1 MHTQIKEVVARS
13 ARVEGHVGAI
23 KRMVE
28 SERPCAEVLV
38 QIPAVRAALDGAAKA
53 LLTDHLEH
61 CIAGS
66 LEGGDTKELLTD
78 PHDALAHFIA

>member
-1 MHTQIKEVVARS
+1 MHTQTREVVARL

-38 QIPAVRAALDGAAKA
+38 QIHAVRAALDGAAKV
-53 LLTDHLEH
+53 LLADHLEH

-66 LEGGDTKELLTD
+66 LEGGDSKELLKD
-78 PHDALAHFIA
+78 LHEALARFIT